1 MKKVLLLSCSTG
13 QGHNSCALAVKEYLE
28 EQNISCEIK
37 DALAFISTNV
47 SRFMAWGHCFIFRVY
62 SDGVIGIVRS
72 TRQYLRKSPASIKC

>member
-47 SRFMAWGHCFIFRVY
+47 SRFMAWG
-62 SDGVIGIVRS
+62 D
-72 TRQYLRKSPASIKC
+72 RKSVV